1 VAGSL
6 PKPPRM
12 ELKVASSAWR
22 CQRSGSVTRAA
33 TRARMSSNL
42 GPIITLGQSQRC
54 GAVTKPGE
62 QNQSPMTNVLVFE
75 SPNEI
80 ELSDPA
86 R

>member
-1 VAGSL
+1 
-6 PKPPRM
+6 
-12 ELKVASSAWR
+12 
-22 CQRSGSVTRAA
+22 
-33 TRARMSSNL
+33 MSSNL